1 MTVVAPFSGKV
12 GTCCVSTCSD
22 RRGFKNAA
30 FAMDM
35 NHDIYTE
42 IVDTRSLREGGS

>member
-1 MTVVAPFSGKV
+1 MTAVAPFSGRYLLFLDLLWSPNV
-12 GTCCVSTCSD
+12 
-22 RRGFKNAA
+22 FKNAG